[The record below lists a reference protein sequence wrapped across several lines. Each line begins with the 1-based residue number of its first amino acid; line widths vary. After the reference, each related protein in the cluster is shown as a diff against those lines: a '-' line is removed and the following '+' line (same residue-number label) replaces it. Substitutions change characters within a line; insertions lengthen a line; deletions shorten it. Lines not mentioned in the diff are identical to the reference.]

1 MVYELSANT
10 TGSECTSDLD
20 LSSIHQVDQDDNFK
34 INVSNITPNDIVSI
48 RLQVPADVGVPDFI

>member
-1 MVYELSANT
+1 MIYELSSSTQDT
-10 TGSECTSDLD
+10 TNNSDFD

-48 RLQVPADVGVPDFI
+48 RLQVPADQGISDCI